1 MFNVNK
7 KRMKKLKIKND
18 DEVLKKKE
26 KEILLIVGDNRTKTK
41 VTNLGT
47 DEDPDWYGFY
57 TYQGHVFIVHDGADQ
72 CLLSID
78 SSTAN
83 QLVEK
88 IKKNEF
94 EEDPSFQG

>member
-1 MFNVNK
+1 
-7 KRMKKLKIKND
+7 MKKLKIKND

-26 KEILLIVGDNRTKTK
+26 QEILLIVGDNQTKTK

-47 DEDPDWYGFY
+47 IEDPDWYGFY

-78 SSTAN
+78 SSTAD

-88 IKKNEF
+88 IKKDEF